1 MLTYYLLL
9 LFNIIICCN
18 VTNIYGYIHNV
29 RSHEAYIKNYQ
40 IKNYN
45 GNIKRR
51 KRSPLYLLKN
61 EKADVKIVKYPDP
74 ILRRRSEEVTNF
86 DDNLKSVVRKMF
98 DIMYESKGIGLSAPQ
113 VNISKRIIVWNA
125 LYEKRKE
132 ENERIFINPSIVEQS
147 LVKVKLIEGCLSFP
161 GIEGKVERPSIVSIS
176 YYDVNGC
183 KHLKIL
189 KGIHARIFQHEFD
202 HLNGVLFIDKLTQM
216 EKKKVRAKLNEL
228 IRDYKNTHS
237 EEPAL

>member
-1 MLTYYLLL
+1 MLMHYSLL

-18 VTNIYGYIHNV
+18 VTSIYGYISNS
-29 RSHEAYIKNYQ
+29 RSHEPYIKNYQ
-40 IKNYN
+40 IKKYN
-45 GNIKRR
+45 SNIKQRR
-51 KRSPLYLLKN
+51 KSPLYLLKN
-61 EKADVKIVKYPDP
+61 EKDEVKIVKYPDP

-98 DIMYESKGIGLSAPQ
+98 DIMYASKGIGLSAPQ

-176 YYDVNGC
+176 YYDINGC

-189 KGIHARIFQHEFD
+189 KGIHSRIFQHEYD
-202 HLNGVLFIDKLTQM
+202 HLNGTLFIDKLTQLD
-216 EKKKVRAKLNEL
+216 KKKVRAKLNEL
-228 IRDYKNTHS
+228 IRDYKSTHS
-237 EEPAL
+237 EDPAL

>member
-1 MLTYYLLL
+1 MLMYYLLL

-18 VTNIYGYIHNV
+18 VTNIYGYIQNV
-29 RSHEAYIKNYQ
+29 RSHEGYIKNYQ
-40 IKNYN
+40 IKKYN
-45 GNIKRR
+45 GNIKQR

-237 EEPAL
+237 EEPAI